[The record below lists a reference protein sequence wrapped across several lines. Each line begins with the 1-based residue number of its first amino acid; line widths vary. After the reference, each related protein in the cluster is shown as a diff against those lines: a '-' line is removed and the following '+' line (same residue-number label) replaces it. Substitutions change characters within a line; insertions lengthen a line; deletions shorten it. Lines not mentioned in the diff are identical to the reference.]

1 MKARGQP
8 QAQLDPGAEAT
19 STEVYLFQRQLGFL
33 CGGLHPQSGPPAQG
47 VKRAPSSRLTT
58 LFPVGDQ
65 SRNENP
71 PAYRF
76 WQSLHPILIDLV

>member
-33 CGGLHPQSGPPAQG
+33 WG
-47 VKRAPSSRLTT
+47 PSSTVRPARSGRQEGPKLQAHHS
-58 LFPVGDQ
+58 LP
-65 SRNENP
+65 SRRPE
-71 PAYRF
+71 
-76 WQSLHPILIDLV
+76 QK